1 MKGKGSG
8 IDGQKTYNKAKR
20 GDIGIQNLPQKTKDD
35 QRESNQKKANKE
47 DGPWICSTKKAN

>member
-35 QRESNQKKANKE
+35 QRESNQTKANKE
-47 DGPWICSTKKAN
+47 DGP